1 MNETDNISG
10 INQVHDGSDKIDGT
24 VSSKTSGPLTLAKQ
38 AQTTQPPGQEWTE
51 IRMEDA
57 QSIDGE
63 GTVRQDRS
71 EAQSESVDMED
82 VSTALEVSSDTLKRT
97 TSPTSQQEAP
107 SVSLHPSEDDHP
119 DHGEQLP
126 AYSVNVKN
134 GGSPAP
140 DRASSRNFSETS
152 NTPTV
157 ASTGRQHSESVST
170 IATNGAQR
178 APTLSSVVFVVTALE
193 RIASSKEA
201 RKRKQLG
208 DSVREAL
215 TAIKQ
220 GEPQLPDPEIIFE
233 PLRLAT
239 LVNSIPLATTALD
252 CIGKL
257 ISYSY
262 FSVPSIIPPAT
273 PDSPA
278 AQSPLIERAIDTICE
293 CFQGEATPVEI
304 QLQIVKSLLAAV
316 LNDKIVVHGAG
327 LLKAVRQTYNIFL
340 LSKSSANQQVAQAT
354 LAQMVGT
361 VFERVKTRLAMK
373 EARLNLSKLNQ
384 GSGPVNSGDDL
395 NNASATSLAEDDV
408 DGDVQ
413 SEASSEAP
421 GANLTPTSSKKDTG
435 EKITLQSFEN
445 QKTFD
450 DDAINDNAPTM
461 VTRVK
466 KSHAHGRS
474 TVSQIEP
481 GESSHERREQ
491 AEEDGEDEI
500 YIKDAFLVFRAMCK
514 LSIKTLAP
522 DQLADLKSHGMRSK
536 LLSLHLI
543 HTILNNHIIVFTS
556 HVSTIR
562 SSSSNEPTS
571 FVQAVKQYLCL
582 SLSRN
587 GASSVNRVFE
597 VSCEIFWLMLK
608 YLRDMLKVIGLILG
622 RNRTG

>member
-1 MNETDNISG
+1 MNETDNIRSINRVHDEPDKVDSTAARESSG
-10 INQVHDGSDKIDGT
+10 PPTSAKQVHDS
-24 VSSKTSGPLTLAKQ
+24 Q
-38 AQTTQPPGQEWTE
+38 HPGQEWTE

-63 GTVRQDRS
+63 RIIQDRS
-71 EAQSESVDMED
+71 ETQLASADMEG
-82 VSTALEVSSDTLKRT
+82 VSPARGNPSSTTGTTAA
-97 TSPTSQQEAP
+97 QQDAP
-107 SVSLHPSEDDHP
+107 SISLHPSEDEHP
-119 DHGEQLP
+119 NHGEQLP
-126 AYSVNVKN
+126 AYSVNIKN
-134 GGSPAP
+134 EGPSAP
-140 DRASSRNFSETS
+140 DRASSRQFSDTS
-152 NTPTV
+152 NAPTI
-157 ASTGRQHSESVST
+157 ASTGRQHSDSTST
-170 IATNGAQR
+170 IATNGTPR
-178 APTLSSVVFVVTALE
+178 APTLSSIVFVVTALE
-193 RIASSKEA
+193 AVASSKEA

-208 DSVREAL
+208 EAVQTAL

-220 GEPQLPDPEIIFE
+220 GEPQLPDAEIIFE

-262 FSVPSIIPPAT
+262 FSVPSTTPPAT
-273 PDSPA
+273 ADSSE
-278 AQSPLIERAIDTICE
+278 AQPPLIERAIDTICE

-361 VFERVKTRLAMK
+361 VFERVKARLSMK
-373 EARLNLSKLNQ
+373 EARLNLSKLHQ
-384 GSGPVNSGDDL
+384 GSGPVNSGDDI
-395 NNASATSLAEDDV
+395 NDASTTSLVGDDV
-408 DGDVQ
+408 NGDVQ
-413 SEASSEAP
+413 SEASSETP
-421 GANLTPTSSKKDTG
+421 GPNPTPTSSKKDTG

-461 VTRVK
+461 VTRVQK
-466 KSHAHGRS
+466 VHSHGRF
-474 TVSQIEP
+474 TASQIDN
-481 GESSHERREQ
+481 GEATHERREQ
-491 AEEDGEDEI
+491 AEEDEEDEI

-556 HVSTIR
+556 PVSTIR
-562 SSSSNEPTS
+562 SSTSNEPTS
-571 FVQAVKQYLCL
+571 FVQAIKQYLCL

-608 YLRDMLKVIGLILG
+608 HLRNMLKVFDVSNCVEG
-622 RNRTG
+622 RD